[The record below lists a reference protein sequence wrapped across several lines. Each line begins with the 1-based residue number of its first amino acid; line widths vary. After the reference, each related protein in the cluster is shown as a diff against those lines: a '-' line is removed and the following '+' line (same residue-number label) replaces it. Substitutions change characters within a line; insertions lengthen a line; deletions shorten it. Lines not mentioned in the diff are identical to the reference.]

1 MLPGGGGGQD
11 TQPWGTAVVAPHA
24 PRVKDPSAK
33 EPYLS
38 GRGRNQP
45 GKEPWLHGSP
55 PPPPPRGGDSAQAAP
70 GGGSASLTASEGAIS
85 LMLLRKER
93 YDVP

>member
-1 MLPGGGGGQD
+1 MLPGGGGAG
-11 TQPWGTAVVAPHA
+11 HA
-24 PRVKDPSAK
+24 ALG
-33 EPYLS
+33 Y
-38 GRGRNQP
+38 GRGRPPCPP
-45 GKEPWLHGSP
+45 GKGPECQGALFIREGEKPAREGALVTWEP